1 MTSAIL
7 STLSV
12 VLFCVTCRQ
21 LVKTAMTP
29 IPISRVDRPYARGA
43 MLIDKTY
50 KILAWGSL
58 TGSFLLGLV
67 MSFYQ
72 VYTQL

>member
-1 MTSAIL
+1 MTASIL
-7 STLSV
+7 SVLSV
-12 VLFCVTCRQ
+12 ILFCVACRQ

-29 IPISRVDRPYARGA
+29 IPLSRVNRQYARGA

-50 KILAWGSL
+50 KLLSWGAL
-58 TGSFLLGLV
+58 TGSFLLGLII
-67 MSFYQ
+67 SFYQ